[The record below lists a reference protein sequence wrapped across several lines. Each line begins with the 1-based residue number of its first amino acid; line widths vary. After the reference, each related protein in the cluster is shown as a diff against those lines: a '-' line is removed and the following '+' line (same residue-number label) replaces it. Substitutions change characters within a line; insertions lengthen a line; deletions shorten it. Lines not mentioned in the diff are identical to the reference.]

1 MRLTRSMGAIAGLAA
16 ALTFSSGLRPVSAHH
31 SFGLYDMTRSLE
43 IEGTASK
50 FEWSN
55 PHCWLFVK
63 VASPTGAEVAYG
75 FEMSSVCEVIRRGW
89 TKHALNRGD
98 RVKVQY
104 HPLRDGRSAGY
115 LMTATVDGK
124 LIGRPLG
131 GPVSPSPPPP
141 PTADA
146 DTSTH

>member
-1 MRLTRSMGAIAGLAA
+1 MRWARSIGAISVLAA
-16 ALTFSSGLRPVSAHH
+16 VLTVGSGLRPAVAHH
-31 SFGLYDMTRSLE
+31 SFGLYDMTKSLE
-43 IEGTASK
+43 VEGTVSK

-63 VASPTGAEVAYG
+63 VAAPNAAEIAYG
-75 FEMSSVCEVIRRGW
+75 FEMSSVGEVIRRGW
-89 TKHALNRGD
+89 TKHALNPGD

-104 HPLRDGRSAGY
+104 HPLRDGRPAGY

-131 GPVSPSPPPP
+131 GPLAPSPPQPP
-141 PTADA
+141 AGGTDTA
-146 DTSTH
+146 TH